1 MVRLRSYRRPGGC
14 RQYELHR
21 PRMKTGDVLAF
32 SGKSRTS
39 RIVRWA
45 TRSPYSHVALL
56 WRARLPGG
64 FGPSVLLIESTTLV
78 DLPDAVTRS
87 VHKGVQLHFAS
98 QRVSAY
104 EGKVWWV
111 PLREPLKPAAQRK
124 MEAWLRQTHCQRVP
138 YDLVQAIGAGFDLL
152 DALGLENEPDFSA
165 LFCSEL
171 VARALQIAGVIPES
185 VNASELTPADVVGLS
200 CFDEPVLLKG

>member
-1 MVRLRSYRRPGGC
+1 MVRLRTDRRQGAC
-14 RQYELHR
+14 EQYERYR
-21 PRMKTGDVLAF
+21 PQMKTGDVLAF

-64 FGPSVLLIESTTLV
+64 FGASVMLIESTTLV
-78 DLPDAVTRS
+78 DLPDALTRR
-87 VHKGVQLHFAS
+87 VHKGVQLHFVS

-104 EGKVWWV
+104 DGRIWWV
-111 PLREPLKPAAQRK
+111 PLREPLRPTAQRK
-124 MEAWLRQTHCQRVP
+124 MEAWLRQTHCKQVP
-138 YDLVQAIGAGFDLL
+138 YDLAQAIGAGFDLL
-152 DALGLENEPDFSA
+152 DALGLANEPDFSA

-171 VARALQIAGVIPES
+171 VARALQVAGVLDPG
-185 VNASELTPADVVGLS
+185 VNASELTPADVVALP
-200 CFDEPVLLKG
+200 CFERPVRLK